1 MPAESLGAQA
11 TTGAAAR
18 VAVRRVGRRR
28 FGNTQAV
35 PAAMTAPPRWAIV
48 PLVGGDPAPVGPD
61 VKTWTD
67 YKDALATLNR
77 AGAVWQLLPAH
88 EAES

>member
-1 MPAESLGAQA
+1 
-11 TTGAAAR
+11 
-18 VAVRRVGRRR
+18 
-28 FGNTQAV
+28 
-35 PAAMTAPPRWAIV
+35 
-48 PLVGGDPAPVGPD
+48 